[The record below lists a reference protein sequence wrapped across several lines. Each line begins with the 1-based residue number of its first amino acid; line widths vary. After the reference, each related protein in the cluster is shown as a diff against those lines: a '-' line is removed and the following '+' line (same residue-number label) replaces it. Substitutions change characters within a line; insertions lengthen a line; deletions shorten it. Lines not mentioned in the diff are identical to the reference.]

1 MCENCGNLRD
11 GALSHNA
18 ARASPPRAFRKVE
31 ASFGSSSCCVATSF
45 HESSHKGLS
54 DSPQLMPKHS
64 QRRRY
69 HQRPGSHTQSS
80 CDGGRPK
87 PRHDRRPR
95 VPAHNQRVPTRQ
107 PYQTGQDGVKKR
119 RQAVAA
125 LTHLS
130 KRAMRK
136 TAWTCPQRKTSSA
149 AVKTPSVA
157 VKTSSAAVDTDT
169 PWLS

>member
-1 MCENCGNLRD
+1 MGRFPKM
-11 GALSHNA
+11 
-18 ARASPPRAFRKVE
+18 PPVPRHRAFRKVE
-31 ASFGSSSCCVATSF
+31 ASSVVLVVVWRRASN
-45 HESSHKGLS
+45 ESSHKGLS

-95 VPAHNQRVPTRQ
+95 VPAHNQRFPTRQ
-107 PYQTGQDGVKKR
+107 PDQTGQDGVKKR

-130 KRAMRK
+130 KRATRK
-136 TAWTCPQRKTSSA
+136 TACTCPQRKTSSA
-149 AVKTPSVA
+149 AVKTPYVA
-157 VKTSSAAVDTDT
+157 VKTSSAAVDTQDT

>member
-1 MCENCGNLRD
+1 MGRFPKM
-11 GALSHNA
+11 
-18 ARASPPRAFRKVE
+18 PPVPRHPGRSGRWKLLVRC
-31 ASFGSSSCCVATSF
+31 SSSCRVATSF
-45 HESSHKGLS
+45 QSSHKGLS

-95 VPAHNQRVPTRQ
+95 VPAHSLRFPSRQ
-107 PYQTGQDGVKKR
+107 PDQTGQDGAKKR

-125 LTHLS
+125 LTHLP
-130 KRAMRK
+130 KRASRK
-136 TAWTCPQRKTSSA
+136 TAWTCPQRKTSSVA
-149 AVKTPSVA
+149 LKTPSVA
-157 VKTSSAAVDTDT
+157 VKMSSAAVDTKT
-169 PWLS
+169 RRG